1 MTTPRR
7 RRSEEGLLRVAL
19 LLSLAGLRLDLER
32 APPALR
38 LLSDQQDAAAQQRL
52 WLQEVRALGTPR
64 FPATRVDAWLVQE
77 GGETTTPNAG
87 AARGGRS
94 NSQEEASEPPSSGRG
109 HCGPRQSD
117 RGGTASTSGGSSQ
130 GSSEGE
136 NHRSAIESSLTSEG
150 CFPLLT
156 SLNENALEEHLLENP
171 VPINSGCLNFPNFN
185 IVDFTQAISHNVS
198 LQDAMMGTGPNATV
212 NGETNNLEIQDA
224 LSLNSSLMNSD
235 ASLINGSNL
244 LGIFA
249 SDNGCRNL
257 TNQDFFLGLDASGFD
272 EINMSLATEENVSP
286 MEAASLF
293 EELDS
298 DSGLPLNLNQ
308 SSSFVLTCD
317 SDAESASCDVLGA
330 VGGCCLEYSRYC
342 HMDHQCN
349 YDLSAESLVG
359 VFHNHTY
366 TQMPLQLAPSPSD
379 YSHTWP
385 DKSNKA
391 SRNIDTDRNQN
402 HDEHRAKALRIP
414 FSVNDIVTL
423 PVDSFNSM
431 LSRYYLTDN
440 QLSLIRDIRRRGK
453 NKVAAQNC
461 RKRKL
466 DAIMNL
472 EDDVYHLQ
480 AKKESLKKEKAQC
493 NRSISLIKQKLDH
506 LYWDIFSRLKDDQG
520 SPVNPGQYTLH
531 CCKNGSV
538 LVVPGTVVRLV
549 SKQETPQNKK

>member
-1 MTTPRR
+1 M
-7 RRSEEGLLRVAL
+7 
-19 LLSLAGLRLDLER
+19 
-32 APPALR
+32 
-38 LLSDQQDAAAQQRL
+38 
-52 WLQEVRALGTPR
+52 
-64 FPATRVDAWLVQE
+64 
-77 GGETTTPNAG
+77 
-87 AARGGRS
+87 
-94 NSQEEASEPPSSGRG
+94 
-109 HCGPRQSD
+109 
-117 RGGTASTSGGSSQ
+117 
-130 GSSEGE
+130 
-136 NHRSAIESSLTSEG
+136 
-150 CFPLLT
+150 
-156 SLNENALEEHLLENP
+156 ENP
-171 VPINSGCLNFPNFN
+171 GSINNSGCLNFPNFN

-198 LQDAMMGTGPNATV
+198 LQDAMMGTDPTATV

-235 ASLINGSNL
+235 TPLINGSNL

-257 TNQDFFLGLDASGFD
+257 TNQDFFLGLDTSGFD
-272 EINMSLATEENVSP
+272 EINMSLAMEENVNP
-286 MEAASLF
+286 IETASLF

-298 DSGLPLNLNQ
+298 DSGLSLNHSN
-308 SSSFVLTCD
+308 SSFVLTCD

-330 VGGCCLEYSRYC
+330 VGGCCLDYGKYC
-342 HMDHQCN
+342 CMDHQRN

-359 VFHNHTY
+359 GFHNHTY
-366 TQMPLQLAPSPSD
+366 SQMQLQLPPSD
-379 YSHTWP
+379 HSHTWP
-385 DKSNKA
+385 EKSNKA
-391 SRNIDTDRNQN
+391 RSRNIDTDRNQN

-423 PVDSFNSM
+423 PVDSFNNM

-493 NRSISLIKQKLDH
+493 NRSISLIKQKLDN
-506 LYWDIFSRLKDDQG
+506 LSWDIFSRLRDDQG

-538 LVVPGTVVRLV
+538 LVVPGTAVRLV
-549 SKQETPQNKK
+549 PKQETPQNKK